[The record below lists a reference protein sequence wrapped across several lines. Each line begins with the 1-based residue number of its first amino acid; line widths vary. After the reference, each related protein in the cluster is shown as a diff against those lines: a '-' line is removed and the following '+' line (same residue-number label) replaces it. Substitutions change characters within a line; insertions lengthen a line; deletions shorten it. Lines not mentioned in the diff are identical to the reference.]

1 MLYQPDD
8 NVVTAILVA
17 SPTPYVLI
25 PAMSHLY
32 SLYGFSLS
40 TVMFTILPHPRTL
53 VAVNTVTESD
63 ITVISVTTGGTGID
77 FSGIRSVNCV
87 INYQYKE
94 CILPAGG
101 VATVTGSEN
110 GPVPISL
117 YEATI
122 QV

>member
-1 MLYQPDD
+1 M
-8 NVVTAILVA
+8 VSVA
-17 SPTPYVLI
+17 MYPGGVSCDPSTTLI
-25 PAMSHLY
+25 
-32 SLYGFSLS
+32 
-40 TVMFTILPHPRTL
+40 
-53 VAVNTVTESD
+53 VTESD

-87 INYQYKE
+87 INYQYEE